1 MLLLIL
7 NFSYGGS
14 KENHENIVD
23 VDIPSSSFNG
33 TIAVRMFLPE
43 HARYHNGTPVI
54 IHVPGSDIA
63 GVLHNPYL
71 PNIDALLITFLFP
84 GGLDSHTG
92 RKSGGIYDHRGMKC
106 ISTLR
111 DVILYAAGK
120 IADVNG
126 KKIDDVV
133 AMPILHHNIGL
144 IGVSNGGNIVIATPA
159 IYGKEMKGYLRYVI
173 QWESPVS
180 SQIAT
185 VDLGPIRK
193 DCSPNNFVNPR
204 YEAYNPM
211 FLEVNFD
218 DLEYNG
224 NETIYKIFHD
234 GNRDGKYTTIIDP
247 ATGLLTPDLNLN
259 GVLEMD
265 EDFPLSAYTDGVK
278 DVYSRPVTHALE
290 NKGIFLHWPPGI
302 ANVREADRYW
312 GIREAVRLY
321 NDALRNIPDLRGM
334 ILASV
339 DDHVQSSPDKPHIHQ
354 AFDGW
359 NGANAW
365 VKINPSPCYV
375 VEVDPR
381 FKGYELPDNIPNL
394 PPENWSV
401 YDYCMPEKIPDRVYM
416 TAAIYEMADRVYY
429 NRWSSLKISDIIGGF
444 GVKAIIRNRGAIG
457 TENVHWSVRVDGF
470 IFYGRYAEG
479 IISSIPPH
487 QEITV
492 GINSIFG
499 IGYAKIVITADDK
512 AREQKCFILGP
523 LIFLT

>member
-1 MLLLIL
+1 
-7 NFSYGGS
+7 
-14 KENHENIVD
+14 
-23 VDIPSSSFNG
+23 
-33 TIAVRMFLPE
+33 
-43 HARYHNGTPVI
+43 
-54 IHVPGSDIA
+54 
-63 GVLHNPYL
+63 
-71 PNIDALLITFLFP
+71 
-84 GGLDSHTG
+84 
-92 RKSGGIYDHRGMKC
+92 MK
-106 ISTLR
+106 
-111 DVILYAAGK
+111 
-120 IADVNG
+120 
-126 KKIDDVV
+126 
-133 AMPILHHNIGL
+133 
-144 IGVSNGGNIVIATPA
+144 
-159 IYGKEMKGYLRYVI
+159 
-173 QWESPVS
+173 
-180 SQIAT
+180 
-185 VDLGPIRK
+185 
-193 DCSPNNFVNPR
+193 
-204 YEAYNPM
+204 
-211 FLEVNFD
+211 
-218 DLEYNG
+218 
-224 NETIYKIFHD
+224 
-234 GNRDGKYTTIIDP
+234 
-247 ATGLLTPDLNLN
+247 
-259 GVLEMD
+259 
-265 EDFPLSAYTDGVK
+265 
-278 DVYSRPVTHALE
+278 

-312 GIREAVRLY
+312 DIREAVRLY

-365 VKINPSPCYV
+365 VKINPSPYYV

-394 PPENWSV
+394 PPENWSA

-429 NRWSSLKISDIIGGF
+429 NRWSSLEINNIRGGF
-444 GVKAIIRNRGAIG
+444 GVKAVVRNIG
-457 TENVHWSVRVDGF
+457 VVEAKDIHWSVRVDGF

-512 AREQKCFILGP
+512 AREQKCFILGS